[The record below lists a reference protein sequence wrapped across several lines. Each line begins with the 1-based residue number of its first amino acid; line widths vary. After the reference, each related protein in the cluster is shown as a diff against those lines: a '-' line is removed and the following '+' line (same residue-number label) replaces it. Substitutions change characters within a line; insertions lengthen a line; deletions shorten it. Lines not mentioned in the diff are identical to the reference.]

1 MNKEQQQ
8 QWSFGAEDNDLW
20 GNDLYDTREETEKN
34 GRDWAIEN
42 GLAQFV
48 VGKFEPVPIPTDI
61 ELENLFESL
70 DNRYYN
76 ACGNPDADLE
86 PFYESD
92 TPENKEAQERLLKKL
107 SEAIQE
113 YVDEAGIVSNW
124 LEVVET
130 KIIEVHP

>member
-1 MNKEQQQ
+1 MNEE
-8 QWSFGAEDNDLW
+8 QWSFEKENVEDW
-20 GNDLYDTREETEKN
+20 RHELYDTLEEAEKN
-34 GRDWAIEN
+34 GQEWAIEK
-42 GLAQFV
+42 GLERFA

-76 ACGNPDADLE
+76 ACGDPDADLG

-92 TPENKEAQERLLKKL
+92 TPENKEAQERLSKKL
-107 SEAIQE
+107 SETIQE

-130 KIIEVHP
+130 KIIEV